1 MSGRGLT
8 MRMKKIFRMLKL
20 IITYL
25 CAFFLMTSFAANSQ
39 DQTEKIRRNYQVK
52 PAVDNIVVD
61 GIFNEE
67 TWKTG
72 MPSTGFFMS
81 YPVDNR
87 QADSARQTLVKL
99 AFDGQYLYI
108 AATCLGDGNKY
119 IIQSLKRDNEI
130 NTGDAFGVV
139 IDPVNERT
147 NGFVFGVN
155 PMGVQ
160 TELLVS
166 GKTGRREVLM
176 PGRRP
181 QGVNIAW
188 DNKWF
193 SEVKRSADRWD
204 VEIAIPFKTLRFD
217 EGKKVWGINF
227 FRIDAT
233 TNSIHTWEPVPIEF
247 QEIDLGY
254 TGNLLWETSPD
265 KVKSNISV
273 IPYLLTG
280 VSNDFEEDAFSK
292 ELKVGVDGKVALTS
306 SLNFDL
312 TVNPNFS
319 QVEIDEQVTN
329 LTLFDIQLPE
339 KRLFFLENSDIFEDF
354 GIPPMRPFL
363 SRKIGL
369 DEYGTPIPILFG
381 ARLSGNVNK
390 DLRIGLMNMQTRQTD
405 DFDPQN
411 YTSVAF
417 HQKVLARSVVKGFF
431 HNRQELKTEVENFN
445 RNAGLEFLYRSPD
458 GRLQAFA
465 GYSKSFDPEK
475 KDQNYFYNSGA
486 GYDSKKISVYTN
498 LAGVG
503 ENYKSDLGYI
513 RGQNYYDAERDT
525 VIRVGVNHN
534 YTRAGYTFYA
544 KNSAKIISNQLS
556 INNILD
562 YGTDMKLLA
571 NSLSFNYTLMFT
583 NTSIFTASFTANN
596 SNLLFPFTFTD
607 STPLTAGKYLYNNSR
622 IGFDSDTRKLFSFT
636 ASALYG
642 GFYNGTRSQL
652 MFGLKYRVQPWGNF
666 SVKVEHNNLVFPD
679 NYGVKE
685 LLNITPRI
693 DINFSRELFWTT
705 FMQYETQSD
714 NFNINSR
721 LQWRFQPMSDIY
733 LVYTDNYSIE
743 NRIPKYRALV
753 LKLNYWLNL

>member
-1 MSGRGLT
+1 MLR
-8 MRMKKIFRMLKL
+8 LKL
-20 IITYL
+20 ASLI
-25 CAFFLMTSFAANSQ
+25 AFLTFGCFVASSQ
-39 DQTEKIRRNYQVK
+39 GQTENIRRNYQVK
-52 PAVDNIVVD
+52 PVIDNIVVD
-61 GIFNEE
+61 GVFNEE
-67 TWKTG
+67 TWKSG
-72 MPSTGFFMS
+72 KASTGFFMS
-81 YPVDNR
+81 YPSDNR
-87 QADSARQTLVKL
+87 QADSARQTQVKL
-99 AFDGQYLYI
+99 AFDSQFLYI
-108 AATCLGDGNKY
+108 AATCLGNGDEY

-254 TGNLLWETSPD
+254 TGNLVWETSPD

-273 IPYLLTG
+273 IPYMLTG
-280 VSNDFEEDAFSK
+280 LSKDFKTDEFSK
-292 ELKVGVDGKVALTS
+292 ELKAGIDGKVALTS

-369 DEYGTPIPILFG
+369 DESGSPIPILFG

-390 DLRIGLMNMQTRQTD
+390 DLRIGLMNMQTRGKD
-405 DFDPQN
+405 DFLPQN
-411 YTSVAF
+411 YTSAAF
-417 HQKVLARSVVKGFF
+417 HQKVLARSVIKGFF
-431 HNRQELKTEVENFN
+431 HNRQQLKSEDGDFN
-445 RNAGLEFLYRSPD
+445 RNAGLEFLYRSTD
-458 GRLQAFA
+458 GRAQAFA
-465 GYSKSFDPEK
+465 GYSKSFGPEK
-475 KDQNYFYNSGA
+475 NHLNYFYNSGA
-486 GYDSKKISVYTN
+486 GYDSKKISLYTN

-503 ENYKSDLGYI
+503 ENYVSDMGYI
-513 RGQNYYDAERDT
+513 RGQNYYDAVRDT
-525 VIRVGVNHN
+525 VIRVGFNHN
-534 YTRAGYTFYA
+534 YTKAGYTFYA
-544 KNSAKIISNQLS
+544 KNSKKIISNQLA

-562 YGTDMKLLA
+562 YGTDMKLLS
-571 NSLSFNYTLMFT
+571 NSLIFNYTLMFT
-583 NTSIFTASFTANN
+583 NTSILTASYTANN
-596 SNLLFPFTFTD
+596 SNLLFPFSFTR
-607 STPLTAGKYLYNNSR
+607 STPLPAGKYLYNSAR
-622 IGFDSDTRKLFSFT
+622 LGYDSDTRKLFSFN
-636 ASALYG
+636 AGALYG

-652 MFGLKYRVQPWGNF
+652 MLGLKYRVQPWGNF
-666 SVKVEHNNLVFPD
+666 SVKIEHNNLVFPE
-679 NYGVKE
+679 NYGKKE